1 MPLIFLVTVPL
12 GVGVIIWAVQLLA
25 ARNSNPMVRRE
36 ITAPDGRKAV
46 FVVPASEPA
55 SVSIARMYA
64 DGVVPAEAAHQ
75 DRLPVVKAAETPR
88 PASAPRR
95 RMSRRERLFWIG
107 LAGLVV

>member
-12 GVGVIIWAVQLLA
+12 WVGVIIWAVQLLA

-46 FVVPASEPA
+46 FIVPSSEPA

-64 DGVVPAEAAHQ
+64 NGVVPAEAIHQ
-75 DRLPVVKAAETPR
+75 DSLPAKAAETPR
-88 PASAPRR
+88 LPAAPRR
-95 RMSRRERLFWIG
+95 RMSRRERLFW
-107 LAGLVV
+107 